1 MVEMGKVENLVIYVN
16 SGMDNPKNQYAS
28 YVIAFAAKQAGVQT
42 VTVFYGPNGVEVT
55 KKGKLATLAIPDEV
69 KTLIAGQFD
78 GLKPED
84 LPDNLEQLAM
94 FEKDEL
100 GVSIYSCGTFN
111 VIDGFA
117 TSIDDKTNIEDFV
130 TPVKV
135 PDAVGV
141 ALNAD
146 KILWL

>member
-28 YVIAFAAKQAGVQT
+28 YVIAFTAKQAGVQT